1 MMTYKYMYNQQ
12 LTHPLML
19 AENQMLDDFN
29 PVKSKGSSFPK
40 YSTPEFLLH

>member
-1 MMTYKYMYNQQ
+1 MVTYKYMYNQQ
-12 LTHPLML
+12 LTHLLTLTEP
-19 AENQMLDDFN
+19 QMLDDFN